1 MKHFQTAILV
11 CLLMMGSS
19 PVYAAE
25 LDGKGIICSWK
36 ISKDSPPTPL
46 YFYFQN
52 GQVRKPFVDFN
63 QAVFSS
69 GTGKLSG

>member
-1 MKHFQTAILV
+1 
-11 CLLMMGSS
+11 MMGSS

-36 ISKDSPPTPL
+36 ISKDSPPTP

-52 GQVRKPFVDFN
+52 GQVRKPFVDLD

-69 GTGKLSG
+69 GTRKAIG